1 MLLVRS
7 YTGKKRVGKTRNNQ
21 KGLSMAKKK
30 EGKKEKKEEDFDINA
45 EFKKLNPFLL
55 NGFKKFIY
63 EIKKADVKTKKEFD
77 KLLKEY
83 GG

>member
-1 MLLVRS
+1 M
-7 YTGKKRVGKTRNNQ
+7 
-21 KGLSMAKKK
+21 SMAKKK
-30 EGKKEKKEEDFDINA
+30 EKNTKKEKEESFDINA
-45 EFKKLNPFLL
+45 EFEKLNPFIV

-63 EIKKADVKTKKEFD
+63 KVKETDVKTKKEFD

>member
-1 MLLVRS
+1 
-7 YTGKKRVGKTRNNQ
+7 
-21 KGLSMAKKK
+21 MAKN
-30 EGKKEKKEEDFDINA
+30 EKKKKKIKDDFDIEKELEQVNVY
-45 EFKKLNPFLL
+45 LR

-63 EIKKADVKTKKEFD
+63 KAKKGNVKTKKEFD